1 MRTQGCSLL
10 RRAREQDR
18 VLEMEDYEGPQ
29 ARWCPGCGDHSILAA
44 TERLLK
50 KEQMA
55 PEETVVVS
63 GIGCSGRFPH
73 HIDTYGFHAIHGR
86 ALPVATGVKL
96 HRPDLDVFAVMG
108 DGDCVSIGA
117 GHWIHATRYN
127 TDMVAMMFDNHIYGL
142 TKKQTSP
149 TTPQGYRTNTQPH
162 GTYLPAMNPLTAT
175 LGVSN
180 VSFVAQTAEWVP
192 QHLDATLEAASHHE
206 GFSFVRILQR
216 CPHYTGEMFLEAV
229 RDPDRIE
236 LLVHPDGVEADGGL
250 SEVYENRRRH
260 DPGDLEFARR
270 LAEKEGE
277 DVERIRLGVY
287 FRDPSRPVYDRIRSV
302 PRRSAEERVE
312 TLEEEL
318 DRHAV

>member
-10 RRAREQDR
+10 RRAQDQDR
-18 VLEMEDYEGPQ
+18 VLEMDDYEGPQ

-50 KEQMA
+50 NEQIA

-96 HRPDLDVFAVMG
+96 HRPDLNVFAVMG
-108 DGDCVSIGA
+108 DGDCISIGA

-127 TDMVAMMFDNHIYGL
+127 ADMVAMMFDNHIYGL

-149 TTPQGYRTNTQPH
+149 TTPQGYATNTQPH
-162 GTYLPAMNPLTAT
+162 GTYLPPMNPLTAT

-192 QHLDATLEAASHHE
+192 QHLNATLEAAHHHE

-216 CPHYTGEMFLEAV
+216 CPHYTSEMFLDAV

-236 LLVHPDGVEADGGL
+236 LLVHPDGVEAGGGL
-250 SEVYENRRRH
+250 SEIYEHRRRH
-260 DPGDLEFARR
+260 DPSDLDFARR
-270 LAEKEGE
+270 LAEKEGT
-277 DVERIRLGVY
+277 DAERIRLGVY
-287 FRDPSRPVYDRIRSV
+287 YRDESRPVYDRIRSV
-302 PRRSAEERVE
+302 PRRSAEERVQ